1 MLKKL
6 RKTLSKEIKSRY
18 EQMESRY
25 LGLENRI
32 YTTIEDRLTLLE
44 SKFDDLSDLIKD
56 EIRHRKER
64 NEDKLEEMD
73 HEYGEPNF
81 SETVEEVKEIID
93 EAIQD
98 TKEKVNEKVKGAKEV
113 VNDKV
118 EEARKTVKSKL
129 KKGKKAKAKAE
140 KKIDTKVREAA
151 EKVREVAKK
160 IEEDKDDLTALKG
173 LGEKIA
179 EKLKAEGI
187 TTYNQLAAMTQKD
200 VDALD
205 EKIKS
210 FAARFKRYDW
220 GTQAKEQ

>member
-6 RKTLSKEIKSRY
+6 RKTLSKEIKHRY
-18 EQMESRY
+18 EKMESRY

-44 SKFDDLSDLIKD
+44 AKFDDLSELIKD
-56 EIRHRKER
+56 EVRSRKER
-64 NEDKLEEMD
+64 NEDKLEDIDQE
-73 HEYGEPNF
+73 EEGTPF

-93 EAIQD
+93 ERIKD
-98 TKEKVNEKVKGAKEV
+98 TKEKVKEAKEV
-113 VNDKV
+113 VNEKV
-118 EEARKTVKSKL
+118 EEAKKIVASKL

-140 KKIDTKVREAA
+140 KKVEKKV
-151 EKVREVAKK
+151 KEVAKK
-160 IEEDKDDLTALKG
+160 VKKAAQKVEDNDLTAIKG
-173 LGEKIA
+173 LGEKMS

-187 TTYNQLAAMTQKD
+187 TSFQQLAKMTEKE

-210 FAARFKRYDW
+210 FAARFKRYEW
-220 GTQAKEQ
+220 GKQAKEQ